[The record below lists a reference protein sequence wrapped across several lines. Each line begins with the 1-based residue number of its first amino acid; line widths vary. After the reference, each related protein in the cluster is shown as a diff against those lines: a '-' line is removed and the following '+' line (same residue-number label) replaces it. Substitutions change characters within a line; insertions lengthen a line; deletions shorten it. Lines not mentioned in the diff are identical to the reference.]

1 MSVVYPEEYTDEDK
15 AIYDDLIS
23 RGRMMIGK
31 KIKHK
36 DDFLLDLAAKMTIN
50 QAKGYKNDLTNE
62 DILNQMYQHKEALK
76 NVDVTTPEN
85 MYENG
90 QHPLELNPAQTNQFE
105 PPYTEESPAAS
116 NEKHPL
122 DCNLIQ

>member
-23 RGRMMIGK
+23 RGKLMIGTKVK
-31 KIKHK
+31 KV
-36 DDFLLDLAAKMTIN
+36 DEFLLDLAAKMTIN
-50 QAKGYKNDLTNE
+50 NLKGYKSDKTGE
-62 DILNQMYQHKEALK
+62 EILEQMKQHKDAMLD
-76 NVDVTTPEN
+76 NDIITPEY
-85 MYENG
+85 MYNEG
-90 QHPLELNPAQTNQFE
+90 QHPLELNPVQTNPE
-105 PPYTEESPAAS
+105 PPYSEESPAAS

>member
-1 MSVVYPEEYTDEDK
+1 MSVVYPLEYTAEDK
-15 AIYDDLIS
+15 AVYDDLIS

-31 KIKHK
+31 KIKQK

-50 QAKGYKNDLTNE
+50 QAKGYKNDLSME
-62 DILNQMYQHKEALK
+62 DIFNQMHQHKEALK
-76 NVDVTTPEN
+76 NVNISTPED
-85 MYENG
+85 MYETG
-90 QHPLELNPAQTNQFE
+90 QHPLELNPAQPNEIE
-105 PPYTEESPAAS
+105 PPYAEESPAAS

>member
-23 RGRMMIGK
+23 RGKLMIGTKVK
-31 KIKHK
+31 KV
-36 DDFLLDLAAKMTIN
+36 DEFLLDLAAKMTIN
-50 QAKGYKNDLTNE
+50 NLKGYKSDKTCE
-62 DILNQMYQHKEALK
+62 EILEQMKQHKDAMFD
-76 NVDVTTPEN
+76 NDIITPEY
-85 MYENG
+85 MYNEG
-90 QHPLELNPAQTNQFE
+90 QHPLELNPVQTNPE
-105 PPYTEESPAAS
+105 PPYSEESPAAS

>member
-23 RGRMMIGK
+23 RGKLMIGTKVK
-31 KIKHK
+31 KV
-36 DDFLLDLAAKMTIN
+36 DEFLLDLAAKMTIN
-50 QAKGYKNDLTNE
+50 NLKGYKSDKTCE
-62 DILNQMYQHKEALK
+62 EILEQMKQHKDAMFD
-76 NVDVTTPEN
+76 NDIITPEY
-85 MYENG
+85 MYEEG
-90 QHPLELNPAQTNQFE
+90 QHPLELNPVQTNPE
-105 PPYTEESPAAS
+105 PPYSEESPAAS